1 MGTCLKPA
9 GPSQVY
15 AIGGYDETYG
25 ILAANYVYDP
35 TTKTWTK
42 LADMPTARGDL
53 MCVSLLGE
61 IYALGGFYVSESSL
75 TYDFDLLES
84 ESLAHVRILALR
96 V

>member
-1 MGTCLKPA
+1 MTSELPRIAEFIMGTCLIPA

-15 AIGGYDETYG
+15 AIGGYDEKYG

-35 TTKTWTK
+35 TTKAWTK

-61 IYALGGFYVSESSL
+61 IYALGGFYVSESR
-75 TYDFDLLES
+75 LL
-84 ESLAHVRILALR
+84 V
-96 V
+96 